1 MKPENGIEVLQPGVR
16 TIERR
21 KPEALLP
28 AAAESPD
35 FVAYGIVLRKRRWT
49 VITLA
54 ALIFAAVLL
63 VTLKETPLYEAKTLL
78 EIEKE
83 NPNIVTAADLF
94 EIDNVSNTFL
104 ETQYKV
110 LQSDSIS
117 RRVIHDLSLDELAE
131 FNPPRHWWSLRPRPS
146 VAQASRASG
155 APEADSDG
163 VYNALKTYQDR
174 LDIEP
179 VKQSRLVEVS
189 FESRD
194 PVLAAEIVNSVA
206 DNYIDQNLELRWQ
219 AAQKASEWL
228 SQQLVGVKAKL
239 EKSEDEMQEYA
250 RANGLLFLENEKGA
264 TENIVDS
271 RLRELQDALTKAQA
285 DRIEKESLYRLVE
298 TGDYASLPTVFDN
311 RELQELTLR
320 LSDLETQDAL
330 LASTF
335 APDYPRRKQL
345 DSEIAEAQQ
354 TLTKERSRA
363 AQHITDDYNAA
374 VRRESLLHEAFAVAQ
389 NDANGIAERSVQY
402 NILKR
407 EVDTNRGLY
416 DGLLDRLKQA
426 GVAAGLKESNIRV
439 VDAAVPPKKPAK
451 PRVALNLSLGLLVG
465 LAAGIGAAFL
475 QEYFDN
481 SLKTTEDVERIL
493 QLPALALIPA
503 VESLNGHRNGRS
515 AQVEFTEGAARSGD
529 PLPSGGRAPLL
540 AGTNGHGGNASP
552 HWYRID
558 DLSPKYSALTEAF
571 RSLRTSVLLSAAE
584 RPPRSLLVSSAQPGE
599 GKTTVSTNL
608 AISLAQLGQRVLLI
622 EGDLRRPSVH
632 RAFGIQG
639 SLGVVSYLTGQQ
651 DWRAAVEKISLANL
665 EVLVCGPA
673 PPNPAELLSSDRM
686 QKLLK
691 EALTEYKFIVVD
703 SPPLLNV
710 ADSRILATLVEGVV
724 LVVKGGV
731 TPRELA
737 LRAQGYA
744 SDVGARVIGVV
755 LNNVDLHREEYSY
768 VRHYG
773 ADGYGGYGTYS
784 DAGADPAA
792 SESKRSGAAHAD

>member
-1 MKPENGIEVLQPGVR
+1 MKPENQIQVFAPGSR
-16 TIERR
+16 ALERR
-21 KPEALLP
+21 KGAAIEAEG
-28 AAAESPD
+28 AGSPNL
-35 FVAYGIVLRKRRWT
+35 VAYGIVLRKRRWT
-49 VITLA
+49 VVTLA
-54 ALIFAAVLL
+54 AFLFTAVLIF
-63 VTLKETPLYEAKTLL
+63 TLRETPLYDAKALL

-94 EIDNVSNTFL
+94 EIDNVTNTYL

-110 LQSDSIS
+110 LESDSIA
-117 RRVIHDLSLDELAE
+117 RRVIHDLALDERPE
-131 FNPPRHWWSLRPRPS
+131 FNPPRHWWSLGPPRELAARAAA
-146 VAQASRASG
+146 VAGTPQ
-155 APEADSDG
+155 PDSNG
-163 VYNALKTYQDR
+163 VFHALKTYQNR
-174 LDIEP
+174 LDVEP
-179 VKQSRLVEVS
+179 VKQSRLVEVT

-194 PVLAAEIVNSVA
+194 PVLAAEIVNSISE
-206 DNYIDQNLELRWQ
+206 NYINQNLELRWQ

-228 SQQLVGVKAKL
+228 SQQLVGVKGKL
-239 EKSEDEMQEYA
+239 EKSEDEMQAYA
-250 RANGLLFLENEKGA
+250 RANGLLFLENQSGA
-264 TENIVDS
+264 TENIVDA
-271 RLRELQDALTKAQA
+271 RLRDLQDALTKAQA
-285 DRIEKESLYRLVE
+285 DRIERESLYRLVQS
-298 TGDYASLPTVFDN
+298 GDYASLPTVFDN

-320 LSDLETQDAL
+320 LSDLETQEAVM
-330 LASTF
+330 ASTF

-345 DSEIAEAQQ
+345 ESEIAEAQKM
-354 TLTKERSRA
+354 LAGERERA
-363 AQHITDDYNAA
+363 ATHISDDYFAA
-374 VRRESLLHEAFAVAQ
+374 VRREGLLRDAFAGAQ
-389 NDANGIAERSVQY
+389 RDANDIAERSVQY

-426 GVAAGLKESNIRV
+426 GVAAGLKESNIRI
-439 VDAAVPPKKPAK
+439 VDAAVPPKNPAK

-465 LAAGIGAAFL
+465 LAFGIGAAFL

-481 SLKTTEDVERIL
+481 SLKTTEDIERIL

-503 VESLNGHRNGRS
+503 VESLNGHKDRRRYGEEDQAVGS
-515 AQVEFTEGAARSGD
+515 AGESRPLAARV
-529 PLPSGGRAPLL
+529 PLL
-540 AGTNGHGGNASP
+540 AGGNGHKENAAP

-632 RAFGIQG
+632 RAFGIEG
-639 SLGVVSYLTGQQ
+639 NLGVVSYLTGQQ
-651 DWRAAVEKISLANL
+651 DWRQAVEKISLAGL

-686 QKLLK
+686 QKLVAQ
-691 EALTEYKFIVVD
+691 ALEEYKFVVLD

-724 LVVKGGV
+724 LVVKGGA

-744 SDVGARVIGVV
+744 ADVGARVIGVV

-768 VRHYG
+768 IRHYG
-773 ADGYGGYGTYS
+773 ADGYGGYGTYGE
-784 DAGADPAA
+784 APQRGATP
-792 SESKRSGAAHAD
+792 GN